1 MSNLAE
7 KLPRLVKEKLE
18 NVETR
23 RQEIVGRL
31 DSWVDSNLP
40 KSVVGP
46 IRNTDTVTV
55 EAIKDAA
62 TAAGDEFVS
71 FLRMRWTDLRGGS
84 SEPVT
89 GSKDAVQ
96 PTDNENVSQEP
107 AEKPVAKKPA
117 AKKPAAKK
125 PVAKKPVAK
134 KPVAK
139 KPVAKKPAAKKPAA
153 KKLEAKASTEKAAA
167 KKTVSNRNASRTG
180 TAVKK
185 SPAARPSV
193 DK

>member
-139 KPVAKKPAAKKPAA
+139 KPAAKKPAA